1 LSPPVW
7 GQIAANMGNIWVKS
21 FYELLPQYLEELGV
35 KMMFN
40 GFVSALP
47 PLGRYSGT
55 PVFMEASGV

>member
-1 LSPPVW
+1 
-7 GQIAANMGNIWVKS
+7 MGNIWVKS